1 MPNLF
6 LDVNGLQRLVNTLQT
21 LEDESFTSVL
31 LGNVALRMIV
41 EIKKR
46 TAKGIEAQGLPMAPY
61 SRPYALFR
69 KSKGRPINKVNLNFH
84 GSMLSAMTHTATK
97 ERAVIFFQNTT
108 SKDARGKPAKV
119 SNPAKAFFLNED
131 RYFFAFSVEEQQLAI
146 EMVEEHIEA
155 LLQEARGRR

>member
-6 LDVNGLQRLVNTLQT
+6 LDVVGLQRLVNTLQT
-21 LEDESFTSVL
+21 LEDESFTAVL
-31 LGNVALRMIV
+31 LGRVALRMIV

-46 TAKGIEAQGLPMAPY
+46 TAKGIESQGLPMAPY

-108 SKDARGKPAKV
+108 SKGSKV

-131 RYFFAFSVEEQQLAI
+131 RYFFAFSVEEQQLAL
-146 EMVEEHIEA
+146 EMVEEHIEE
-155 LLQEARGRR
+155 LLQAARGR